1 MQHPTVFAMGGY
13 YFFSI
18 LVTSMPEPTATSSA
32 QYVYLYKVTHGL
44 AGVLTAKYGAVPIPS
59 TTTTT
64 TTTSV
69 APPAAAV
76 QK

>member
-1 MQHPTVFAMGGY
+1 MQHPTFFAMGGY

-18 LVTSMPEPTATSSA
+18 LVTSMPEPAATSSP
-32 QYVYLYKVTHGL
+32 QYLYLYKVSHAL
-44 AGVLTAKYGAVPIPS
+44 AGVLTAKYGALPS